1 MNWRKLIQRRQHGLS
16 LWRRLGHLA
25 RKLFTTTRTKTKP
38 TDADFTQVI
47 QFFVNRDYVACLQ
60 KIMTNFEG
68 AMSHE
73 LLRLYVICMQRLS
86 VSLSSTSEKIDAQLL
101 MATAN
106 EPWCH
111 ALAKMIV
118 GEIELPE
125 LLTVASDNQQ
135 RCQAYYYAGARLFT
149 EGKTEAAY
157 EKFEISS
164 AIEAGCLECH
174 LAGLEMLP
182 IPLTE
187 QALTAGELHIQQIC
201 GLNTR
206 CNTLYKEGKWEETV
220 ALATQTS
227 ILARRYL
234 GDKHVLYAE
243 SLDNLA
249 TAQTVLGD
257 FSKAECLYREAIDVF
272 RETASEESVQL
283 GLGICILNFAKFY
296 LTTAQYDKAEQLFH
310 DAAPI
315 LEIAVGKNHFLV
327 AQNLG
332 NLATLYQSMGNF
344 KAGEPLFRQALDIAR
359 ITYGQDSEYYV
370 HHLNNLA
377 VLHLYMNDFVTALP
391 LLREI
396 VEIYGNTTRSKDAVY
411 AELLNNL
418 AGAYTGARRFAEAEE
433 TYLEASS
440 IFRRSTTTDHPT
452 FAVILSG
459 LAKIYRLV
467 GNYTKAESTFL
478 ESLQIRRVTFGE
490 NHPSYSQE
498 LCNLANLYAA
508 MDETSKAKELLETA
522 LRIDDQMI
530 GQVFSISSEY
540 QRAAYLRTIRGNLD
554 MFLSLLLRSFFNSPE
569 AARSGWSL
577 VLRRKAIEA
586 DAQAMQRN
594 AVLGGKYPEVAPK
607 LRELTIVRA
616 QIARKTLDG
625 PGNEDLQTRQKVI
638 AELDRKKELL
648 EAEIARHVPEMNF
661 EHKLRSICPQTVA
674 MTIPPGAVLVEFVR
688 IQVFDFSAVPGLGQS
703 GLKPS
708 RYLAF
713 VIRSGELE
721 NIEMIDLGEA
731 EPIDNLISAFR
742 QRVMDEAE
750 NYKRGLGIIRSTV
763 RYVTSENVGEQLRK
777 SIFDTLLKSIGG
789 HKRLMISPDSDL
801 TRLPF
806 EVLPAN
812 DGGRL
817 IDEYKISYLTA
828 GRDVMRF
835 EFKSNLNSRR
845 PLVAADPDFDLDT
858 NVMRTEAAASS
869 GRRSRDLNRDAMGA
883 FARLPGTRVEGEKIA
898 AMLDAELWTADSA
911 LDARLKRCQSPRILH
926 LATHGF
932 FLEDQKRNPNE
943 ESFGPGSMGLSD
955 SGMER
960 LVGVRFENPM
970 LRSGLALAGVNTWLK
985 KAELLEEAEDGL
997 LTAEDVSG
1005 LDLLDTELVVLSACD
1020 TGLGEVR
1027 VGEGVFGLRRAFVL
1041 AGAKTLVMSLWK
1053 VPDEQT
1059 RELMEDFYR
1068 RILGADGKP
1077 PQSRAYALREA
1088 QLAIKDKY
1096 PEPFY
1101 WGAFICQGYD
1111 GPLDTRKDG

>member
-16 LWRRLGHLA
+16 LWCRLGHVA
-25 RKLFTTTRTKTKP
+25 RKLFTTTRTKSKP

-68 AMSHE
+68 AMSQE

-86 VSLSSTSEKIDAQLL
+86 VSLSSTSEKIDSHLL

-125 LLTVASDNQQ
+125 LLMVASDNQQ
-135 RCQAYYYAGARLFT
+135 QCQAYYYAGARLFT
-149 EGKTEAAY
+149 EGRVEAAS
-157 EKFEISS
+157 EMFEISS
-164 AIEAGCLECH
+164 AVEVGCLECH

-257 FSKAECLYREAIDVF
+257 FSKAEYLYRDAIDVF
-272 RETASEESVQL
+272 RETAGEESVQL

-315 LEIAVGKNHFLV
+315 LEIAVGKNHFLF

-344 KAGEPLFRQALDIAR
+344 KAAEPLFRQALDIAR
-359 ITYGQDSEYYV
+359 TTYGQDSEYYV

-377 VLHLYMNDFVTALP
+377 VLYLYMNDFVTALP
-391 LLREI
+391 LLKEI
-396 VEIYGNTTRSKDAVY
+396 VKIYGNTTRSKDAVY

-433 TYLEASS
+433 TYLEASR
-440 IFRRSTTTDHPT
+440 IFRRSATTDHPI

-459 LAKIYRLV
+459 LAKIYRLI

-490 NHPSYSQE
+490 NHPSYGQE
-498 LCNLANLYAA
+498 LCNLAYLYAA
-508 MDETSKAKELLETA
+508 MDETAKARKLMETV

-540 QRAAYLRTIRGNLD
+540 QRAAYLRTIRGNLE
-554 MFLSLLLRSFFNSPE
+554 MFLSLLLHSFFNSPE
-569 AARSGWSL
+569 AARSAWSL

-594 AVLGGKYPEVAPK
+594 AVLGDKYPEVVPK
-607 LRELTIVRA
+607 LQELTLVRA

-625 PGNEDLQTRQKVI
+625 PGNEDLQTHQKLI

-661 EHKLRSICPQTVA
+661 ESKLRSICPQTVA
-674 MTIPPGAVLVEFVR
+674 LAIPAGAVLVEFVR
-688 IQVFDFSAVPGLGQS
+688 IHVFDFSAVPGLGQS

-713 VIRSGELE
+713 VIRSGELD
-721 NIEMIDLGEA
+721 NSDMIDLGEA
-731 EPIDNLISAFR
+731 EPIDKMISAFR
-742 QRVMDEAE
+742 HQIMHEAE
-750 NYKRGLGIIRSTV
+750 DNERGLGIVPFSARS
-763 RYVTSENVGEQLRK
+763 VTSDDVGKRLREV
-777 SIFDTLLKSIGG
+777 IFDPILKSIGSYN
-789 HKRLMISPDSDL
+789 RLMLSPDGDL

-806 EVLPAN
+806 EVLPA
-812 DGGRL
+812 DDDRRL
-817 IDEYKISYLTA
+817 IDEYKISYLTS

-835 EFKSNLNSRR
+835 EFKSNRTLRR
-845 PLVAADPDFDLDT
+845 PLVAADPDFDLGA
-858 NVMRTEAAASS
+858 NALRTDLASS
-869 GRRSRDLNRDAMGA
+869 AGHRSRDLTRGA
-883 FARLPGTRVEGEKIA
+883 IGVFAHLPGTRVEGEKIA
-898 AMLDAELWTADSA
+898 AMLGAELWTAGAA
-911 LDARLKRCQSPRILH
+911 LDARLKRCDSPQILH

-932 FLEDQKRNPNE
+932 FLEDQKRDPTDLYLRFNA
-943 ESFGPGSMGLSD
+943 MGLDRSEIEWRP
-955 SGMER
+955 GAC
-960 LVGVRFENPM
+960 LENPL
-970 LRSGLALAGVNTWLK
+970 LRSGLALAGVNTWLEK
-985 KAELLEEAEDGL
+985 GELMEEAEDGL
-997 LTAEDVSG
+997 LTAEDVTG

-1020 TGLGEVR
+1020 TGLGEIH

-1041 AGAKTLVMSLWK
+1041 AGTKTLVMSLWQ
-1053 VPDEQT
+1053 VPDVPT
-1059 RELMEDFYR
+1059 CELMEDFYR
-1068 RILGADGKP
+1068 RILAGE
-1077 PQSRAYALREA
+1077 SRVEALRAA
-1088 QLAIKDKY
+1088 QLAMKKRY
-1096 PEPFY
+1096 QHPFY
-1101 WGAFICQGYD
+1101 WGAFVCQGD
-1111 GPLDTRKDG
+1111 PGPMTWS